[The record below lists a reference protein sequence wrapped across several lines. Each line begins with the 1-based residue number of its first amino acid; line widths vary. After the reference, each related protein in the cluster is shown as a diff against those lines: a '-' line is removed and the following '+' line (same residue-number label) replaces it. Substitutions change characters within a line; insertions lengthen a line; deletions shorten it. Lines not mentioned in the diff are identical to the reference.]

1 MDAETQH
8 PVLRLT
14 VKLSATVGEHIFCT
28 AAGAL
33 PEAGG
38 NALGPA
44 DYAGVS
50 GGRVP
55 VTALGAA
62 TGIAAAEIA
71 SGDAL
76 MVDAAGKLK
85 KLGGDKVTVGRAL
98 AAAGAAGDKLPV
110 LLIPN

>member
-33 PEAGG
+33 PTAGS

-44 DYAGVS
+44 DYAGAS
-50 GGRVP
+50 GDRVP
-55 VTALGAA
+55 VTVLGVA
-62 TGIAAAEIA
+62 TGVAAAEIA
-71 SGDAL
+71 SGAAL

-85 KLGGDKVTVGRAL
+85 TLGSSKVAVGRAL
-98 AAAGAAGDKLPV
+98 AAAANAGDKLPV
-110 LLIPN
+110 MLIPN